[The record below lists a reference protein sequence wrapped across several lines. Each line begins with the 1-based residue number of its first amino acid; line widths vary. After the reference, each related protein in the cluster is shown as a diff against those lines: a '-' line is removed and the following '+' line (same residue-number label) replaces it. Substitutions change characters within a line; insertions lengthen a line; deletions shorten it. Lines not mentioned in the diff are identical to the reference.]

1 MGKQNIKVNIEK
13 HREAL
18 EKMALDIWAKPE
30 AGFREFNATKVQQD
44 YLRNMGAKITSPVD
58 VVETAFIA
66 EYGQRQADHRYPG

>member
-30 AGFREFNATKVQQD
+30 AGFREK
-44 YLRNMGAKITSPVD
+44 
-58 VVETAFIA
+58 
-66 EYGQRQADHRYPG
+66 YGS